1 VTASQTSISSEGV
14 WNNGSQGGAGGGG
27 VSTFFAVPDWQ
38 SGLVTT
44 NADGETT
51 PLSNRGVP
59 DISGDADPDTGYKVR
74 VDGTD
79 TVIGGTSAVAPLWS
93 GLLARINQLTGK
105 PVGYLHPQLYKN
117 PDALRDITSGNN
129 GDFYASEGW
138 DACTGLGSP
147 DGRKVSDIFTGESDS

>member
-1 VTASQTSISSEGV
+1 LQTTDA
-14 WNNGSQGGAGGGG
+14 GGA
-27 VSTFFAVPDWQ
+27 AM
-38 SGLVTT
+38 
-44 NADGETT
+44 

-59 DISGDADPDTGYKVR
+59 DVSGDADPETGYDVR
-74 VDGTD
+74 IDGTD

-105 PVGYLHPQLYKN
+105 PVGYVQPVLYQNPQVF
-117 PDALRDITSGNN
+117 RDITEGNN

-147 DGRKVSDIFTGESDS
+147 DGEQIAKVLANGGNGSTGSS